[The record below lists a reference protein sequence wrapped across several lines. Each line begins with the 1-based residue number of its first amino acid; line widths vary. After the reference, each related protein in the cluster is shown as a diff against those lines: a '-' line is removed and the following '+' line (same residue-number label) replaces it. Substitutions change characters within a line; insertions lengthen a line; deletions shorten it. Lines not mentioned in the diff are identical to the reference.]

1 MKTIRPATNRKA
13 LSEWIRV
20 SKEELERTNLMLST
34 VNAEPIDEMWKW
46 LQPQMI
52 FVIQIHA
59 LGTRCFGATTHL
71 TVKKIDVLEAAR
83 NKTKALILSEEPTYS
98 EKVKIVSKLINR
110 SDIIAMEVLPNE
122 ENLVDQANLYHI
134 WVAEKSQFPFSIID
148 TTTLPEGKEW
158 ESEIVDGLDIEF
170 MVHTKR
176 YEKGKAAYLYVRR
189 KDGKELCWREKQKLK
204 NELQYEGITAVEII
218 SKHGI
223 NKPTCLLCLSLGFT
237 LDFGLHTR

>member
-1 MKTIRPATNRKA
+1 M
-13 LSEWIRV
+13 
-20 SKEELERTNLMLST
+20 
-34 VNAEPIDEMWKW
+34 
-46 LQPQMI
+46 
-52 FVIQIHA
+52 HA

-83 NKTKALILSEEPTYS
+83 NKAKALILSEEPTYS

-170 MVHTKR
+170 MVRTKR

-204 NELQYEGITAVEII
+204 NELQYEGINAVEII

-223 NKPTCLLCLSLGFT
+223 DKPTCLLCLPLDFT
-237 LDFGLHTR
+237 LNFGLHMQ